1 LKVGH
6 SRRDLDL
13 FTERLLHN
21 HSGCDVLIFRVGDI
35 SKGMEEGDSNSSREV
50 VLDI

>member
-1 LKVGH
+1 MVDVGTVVIE
-6 SRRDLDL
+6 DAVTVEVID
-13 FTERLLHN
+13 
-21 HSGCDVLIFRVGDI
+21 SGCDVLIFRVGDI